1 MFHTSRITVSAGIV
15 ALALA
20 GGVALQA
27 ARGAQTGTVPNS
39 QTQAAAAK
47 MALAPAPAPQVAVK
61 PVIDKYCVGC
71 HNEKR
76 KAQYANLAL
85 DSPDLSKVGEHAAV
99 WERVLSKLRA
109 GTMPPGGAVRPDRAV
124 YDAVI
129 GSLEGALDAAAA
141 ASPNPGRP
149 VIHRLN
155 RTEYVNVIRDL
166 LALEIDGPTYLP
178 ADNSGFGFDNIGDV
192 LSVSPALL
200 DRYVSAA
207 RKIARLAVGS
217 TEIRPASTFYKVPT
231 LLIQEDRRD
240 DSLPFGTRGGLSV
253 RHTFPLDGEY
263 AIRVDFTKDYGD
275 QWKGRHEDSVVDVR
289 VDGARIKQ
297 FTMEKS
303 TRNLS
308 IMASDGQR
316 PNIGPQEVR
325 FQAKAGVHEIAVAMV
340 KRTVVIE
347 GVGPDRLPM
356 ASSSYGQLGSTETA
370 NGKIESGVQNIEIL
384 GPFNPVA
391 PKDTPSRKAIFACRP
406 AAGRAGDDTC
416 ATRIVSRLARRA
428 YRRPVKASEVATLM
442 TFYREGLSSGGF
454 EAGIE
459 SALERIL
466 IAPAF
471 LFRSERD
478 SVAPA
483 GKAVVPVSDVDLASR
498 LSFFLWSSI
507 PDDELL
513 SVAEQGRLRQAGVLE
528 RQVRRMMADPRS
540 DALISNFFGQW
551 LMLRNIPAQLP
562 NYLVYP
568 SFDDSLREAFSRE
581 TELFLQ
587 SQVREDRSALDLLTA
602 NYTFANERLARH
614 YGIPGVYGSH
624 FRRVTYPDTRRAGL
638 LGHGSVMLVTAYPD
652 RTSPV
657 FRGKWVLENVLGTPP
672 PEPPKNVPPFPEN
685 DGKAPKS
692 VRARMEMH
700 RKNPVCAS
708 CHTLLDPLG
717 FGLENFDGIGQWRDT
732 DSNSP
737 VDASGQFPN
746 GLKFSNA
753 AEFRQGILTGYRA
766 EFLNTLTKKLA
777 TYGLGRGVEY
787 SDMPAIRKIVKD
799 AAASDYRWSSLV
811 MGVVKSLPFQMRRVE
826 S

>member
-1 MFHTSRITVSAGIV
+1 MFRTSRSRVTATV
-15 ALALA
+15 ALAVVA
-20 GGVALQA
+20 SVGALQA
-27 ARGAQTGTVPNS
+27 ARGPQAAPATQS
-39 QTQAAAAK
+39 QAAASK
-47 MALAPAPAPQVAVK
+47 LALAAGAPDTAVK
-61 PVIDKYCVGC
+61 PVLAKYCIGC

-85 DSPDLSKVGEHAAV
+85 DSLDLSKVGERAEV

-109 GTMPPGGAVRPDRAV
+109 GTMPPGGATRPDKAT
-124 YDAVI
+124 YDTVVA
-129 GSLEGALDAAAA
+129 SLESALDADAARTPDA
-141 ASPNPGRP
+141 GRP

-155 RTEYVNVIRDL
+155 RTEYVNAIRDI

-217 TEIRPASTFYKVPT
+217 IEIRPASTFYKVPT

-240 DSLPFGTRGGLSV
+240 ESLPFGTRGGLSV

-263 AIRVDFTKDYGD
+263 AIRVDLTKDYGD
-275 QWKGRHEDSVVDVR
+275 QWRGRHENSQVDVR
-289 VDGARIKQ
+289 IDGARIRQ
-297 FTMEKS
+297 FTIEKS
-303 TRNLS
+303 IANLS
-308 IMASDGQR
+308 IMAGDGQR
-316 PNIGPQEVR
+316 PNPGPQEVR
-325 FQAKAGVHEIAVAMV
+325 FQAKAGVHEISVALV
-340 KRTVVIE
+340 KRTVVTE
-347 GVGPDRLPM
+347 GVGPDRLPVG
-356 ASSSYGQLGSTETA
+356 SSSYGQLGATETA
-370 NGKIESGVQNIEIL
+370 NGKIESGIQNIEVI
-384 GPFNPVA
+384 GPFNASA
-391 PKDTPSRKAIFACRP
+391 PKDTASRKAIFVCRP
-406 AAGRAGDDTC
+406 AAGRLDDDTC
-416 ATRIVSRLARRA
+416 ATRILSRIARRA
-428 YRRPVKASEVATLM
+428 YRRPVASPELQTIMA
-442 TFYREGLSSGGF
+442 FYKEGLSGGGF
-454 EAGIE
+454 EAGIQ

-466 IAPAF
+466 IAPGF
-471 LFRSERD
+471 LFRSESD
-478 SVAPA
+478 VQVAA
-483 GKAVVPVSDVDLASR
+483 GKAVAPVSDLDLASR
-498 LSFFLWSSI
+498 LSFFLWSSV

-513 SVAEQGRLRQAGVLE
+513 NVAVQGRLRQPAVLE
-528 RQVRRMMADPRS
+528 RQVTRMMADPKS
-540 DALISNFFGQW
+540 DALLANFFGQW
-551 LMLRNIPAQLP
+551 LMLRNVPAQLP

-568 SFDDSLREAFSRE
+568 AFDDNLREAFSRE

-587 SQVREDRSALDLLTA
+587 SQVRENRSALDLLTA
-602 NYTFANERLARH
+602 NYTFVNERLAKH

-624 FRRVTYPDTRRAGL
+624 FRRVTYPDPRRAGL
-638 LGHGSVMLVTAYPD
+638 LGQGSVMLVTAYPD

-657 FRGKWVLENVLGTPP
+657 FRGKWVLENILGTPP
-672 PEPPKNVPPFPEN
+672 PQPPKNVPPFPEN

-732 DSNSP
+732 DANSP

-766 EFLNTLTKKLA
+766 EFLSTLTKKLT
-777 TYGLGRGVEY
+777 TYALGRGVEY
-787 SDMPAIRKIVKD
+787 YDMPAIRKVVKD
-799 AAASDYRWSSLV
+799 AAANDYRWSSLV
-811 MGVVKSLPFQMRRVE
+811 MGIVKSLPFQMRRAE
-826 S
+826 Q